1 MNWCLGPIK
10 EPGHSK
16 YAFWRPSIL
25 TWNTLF
31 PRSRKPENPIQSIS
45 SEQGDEEGTVDCV
58 EEAFSEGEE
67 ENSAEHH
74 HHHHDSYDH
83 APCYG
88 CGITL
93 YQKASIFKRIYF

>member
-1 MNWCLGPIK
+1 MTIFDFAEN
-10 EPGHSK
+10 S
-16 YAFWRPSIL
+16 SV
-25 TWNTLF
+25 
-31 PRSRKPENPIQSIS
+31 PRSRKPENLIQSIS

-93 YQKASIFKRIYF
+93 YQKASIFKLIYFL